1 MQTVGIA
8 FIAILNVLNFSTK
21 YFKETHESVCN
32 FRNFFKTKWQI
43 KVGFLTVKKG
53 FRHDVCRQPVRSDCV
68 VAEGDVSLRRSEAH
82 KMSYVSPAS
91 IIIQESTGA
100 NGFMTDRQWHVSAI
114 Q

>member
-43 KVGFLTVKKG
+43 KVGFLTIKKG
-53 FRHDVCRQPVRSDCV
+53 FRHDVCRQPVVMYVRSGCV
-68 VAEGDVSLRRSEAH
+68 VAEGDVSLRRSDQLIRCP
-82 KMSYVSPAS
+82 M
-91 IIIQESTGA
+91 
-100 NGFMTDRQWHVSAI
+100 
-114 Q
+114 